1 MKKLKNNKIADFFIE
16 SICFLHKNNAMNS
29 AVCINLNLEEIPEHC
44 RDGLRREALKRR
56 ISIDELFKETLLD
69 IAESYTKKP
78 VQGK

>member
-1 MKKLKNNKIADFFIE
+1 
-16 SICFLHKNNAMNS
+16 MNS